1 VTVSVDS
8 QPKVIGG
15 PLSSSERGRAGSPPP
30 RERPVAIAL
39 RGLTKRYGQV
49 IALDRL
55 DLDVEAGEFLTLLGS
70 SGCGKTT
77 TLMLIAGFEQPDAG
91 EIVLGGRSMAGVP
104 SHKRQIGVVFQNYAL
119 FPHLNVFENVAF
131 ALRNLRWSQNR
142 VVNRVKELLDLVA
155 LSDLGNRVPGQ
166 LSGGQQQRVAIAR
179 ALAFH
184 PTVLLLDEPLGA
196 LDRKLR
202 EHMLDELRRLHRI
215 LGVTMIYVTHDQDEA
230 LAMSDRVALMRDGK
244 LMALGTPRELYESPN
259 QEFAARFIGDTNIL
273 VGRAESDHLVR
284 VGSTAVPTA
293 TTVVAG
299 HEVRLSLRPERIV
312 LDVARSGWV
321 AHRAKV
327 DEAIYLGDTTKYRLS
342 TQDGVSLLVMQAN
355 GPGTTHHDVGD
366 DVLLGWDP
374 ADLQIIEG

>member
-1 VTVSVDS
+1 VAVSGDP
-8 QPKVIGG
+8 QLGG
-15 PLSSSERGRAGSPPP
+15 PLSSSERGREGAALS

-49 IALDRL
+49 TALDGL
-55 DLDVEAGEFLTLLGS
+55 DLDIKAGEFLTLLGS

-91 EIVLGGRSMAGVP
+91 EIVLGGRSMVGVP
-104 SHKRQIGVVFQNYAL
+104 PHKRQIGVVFQNYAL

-131 ALRNLRWSQNR
+131 ALRNLRWSQSR
-142 VVNRVKELLDLVA
+142 VVDRVKELLDLVA

-230 LAMSDRVALMRDGK
+230 LAMSDRVALMRDGR
-244 LMALGTPRELYESPN
+244 LVALGSPRELYESPD

-273 VGRAESDHLVR
+273 IGYAESDHLVR
-284 VGSTAVPTA
+284 VGSTTVPMAA
-293 TTVVAG
+293 TLVAG
-299 HEVRLSLRPERIV
+299 RDVRLSLRPERIV
-312 LDVARSGWV
+312 LDVAKSGWV
-321 AHRAKV
+321 ADRAKV
-327 DEAIYLGDTTKYRLS
+327 EEAIYLGDTTKYRVS
-342 TQDGVSLLVMQAN
+342 TRSGVSLLVMQAN
-355 GPGTTHHDVGD
+355 GPGTAHHDVGD
-366 DVLLGWDP
+366 DVAVGWDP